1 MLSDL
6 SGSFLSIITTL
17 PSLPPQLPNTEPG
30 VHLFIHISIAN
41 TDQQKQ

>member
-6 SGSFLSIITTL
+6 SGSFLRIITTL
-17 PSLPPQLPNTEPG
+17 PSLPPQLPNTELG
-30 VHLFIHISIAN
+30 VHLLIHISNAN